1 MRKTVVFIALIALI
15 FVSIPLFAADGI
27 FRSVK
32 GKVEYQLPG
41 ESWKTASVGT
51 AIPTGAQ
58 ISTGFRSEATLEID
72 TAILEIKPLTRM
84 RIDELVE
91 REGLVSTG
99 LFLKV
104 GRVRADVK
112 KLEGLQNEFRLQSTV
127 STAAVRGTSFE
138 YDGVNVRVFTGLVWL
153 SNRFNLGSLFSAG
166 EYGSAVGNGPPL
178 AGVGAREDQ
187 LRIVLYPLPAFS
199 GIEGLPSRLPPPLQ
213 GLEYG
218 SIALTVIYE

>member
-1 MRKTVVFIALIALI
+1 MRKTVVLSALMVLMFTA
-15 FVSIPLFAADGI
+15 IPLCASDGV

-51 AIPTGAQ
+51 AVPTGAQ

-112 KLEGLQNEFRLQSTV
+112 KLEGLQNEFRLESTV

-138 YDGVNVRVFTGLVWL
+138 YDGVNVRVFTGSVWL
-153 SNRFNLGSLFSAG
+153 ANRFNIGTLVSAG
-166 EYGSAVGNGPPL
+166 GRGSAFGNGPPR
-178 AGVGAREDQ
+178 GGIGARENE
-187 LRIVLYPLPAFS
+187 LMIVLSPLPAFS

-218 SIALTVIYE
+218 SIAITVNYK

>member
-1 MRKTVVFIALIALI
+1 MRKTVVLSALMVLMFTAL
-15 FVSIPLFAADGI
+15 PLCANDGV

-41 ESWKTASVGT
+41 ESWKTAAVGT
-51 AIPTGAQ
+51 AVPTGAQ

-99 LFLKV
+99 LYLKV

-112 KLEGLQNEFRLQSTV
+112 KLEGLQNEFRLESTV

-138 YDGVNVRVFTGLVWL
+138 YDGVNVRVFTGSVWL
-153 SNRFNLGSLFSAG
+153 ANRFNIGTLVSAG
-166 EYGSAVGNGPPL
+166 GRGSAFGNGPPR
-178 AGVGAREDQ
+178 GGIGARENE
-187 LRIVLYPLPAFS
+187 LMIVLSPLPAFS